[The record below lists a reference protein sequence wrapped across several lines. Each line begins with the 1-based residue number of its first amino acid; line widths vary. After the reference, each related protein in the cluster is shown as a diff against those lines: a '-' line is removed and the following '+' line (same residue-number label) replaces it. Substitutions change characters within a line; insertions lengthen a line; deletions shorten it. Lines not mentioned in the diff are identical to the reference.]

1 MALRF
6 INTFKKDLE
15 NLIVYPEQ
23 KTHERSK
30 DQKNA
35 IYYLQNG
42 TKNIFWINIDEPGKI
57 NKYEA
62 NFLKHNFTTNS

>member
-42 TKNIFWINIDEPGKI
+42 TKNIYTTTQKFLIN
-57 NKYEA
+57 
-62 NFLKHNFTTNS
+62 TNN